1 MRNKNEL
8 LESMTQNNIKEMN
21 LVKKKKKFILRINGE
36 YCEYRMTDKKVNLES

>member
-21 LVKKKKKFILRINGE
+21 LVKKKKIHFKNKWRIL
-36 YCEYRMTDKKVNLES
+36 

>member
-21 LVKKKKKFILRINGE
+21 LVKKKKKIHFKNKWRIL
-36 YCEYRMTDKKVNLES
+36 